1 MVDFGYNEE
10 VYTAIICN
18 YFQQMKTKKTSTI
31 TFRIDEKYEKGLRK
45 EAEEKRVS
53 LNTLANQIFGDHVEY
68 DQFMKKFGMVEMSKG
83 SFKDLLNSLDEKN
96 IISFAKSIG
105 STEPKDFILFK
116 WKKLTPES
124 VSEFIK
130 MYFEHCGYGMCDMQ
144 TDDSASE
151 VSIHHDFGKKG
162 SIFLKAFLEAIVQS
176 SLEKD
181 SDATITGNSVTLQF
195 SN

>member
-1 MVDFGYNEE
+1 
-10 VYTAIICN
+10 
-18 YFQQMKTKKTSTI
+18 
-31 TFRIDEKYEKGLRK
+31 
-45 EAEEKRVS
+45 
-53 LNTLANQIFGDHVEY
+53 
-68 DQFMKKFGMVEMSKG
+68 MSKG
-83 SFKDLLNSLDEKN
+83 SFKDLLNSLDKNN
-96 IISFAKSIG
+96 IINFAKSIG

-116 WKKLTPES
+116 WKKLTPDS

-144 TDDSASE
+144 INDSTSE

-176 SLEKD
+176 ALERD
-181 SDATITGNSVTLQF
+181 SDVTTTDNSVTLQF

>member
-1 MVDFGYNEE
+1 
-10 VYTAIICN
+10 
-18 YFQQMKTKKTSTI
+18 MKTKKTSTI

-45 EAEEKRVS
+45 EAEEKRIS

-83 SFKDLLNSLDEKN
+83 SFKDLLNSLDKNN
-96 IISFAKSIG
+96 IINFAKSIG

-116 WKKLTPES
+116 WKKLTPDS

-144 TDDSASE
+144 INDSTSE

-176 SLEKD
+176 ALERD
-181 SDATITGNSVTLQF
+181 SNVTTTDNSVTLQF

>member
-1 MVDFGYNEE
+1 
-10 VYTAIICN
+10 
-18 YFQQMKTKKTSTI
+18 MKTKKTSTI

-45 EAEEKRVS
+45 EAEEKRIS

-116 WKKLTPES
+116 WKKLTPDS
-124 VSEFIK
+124 ISEFIK

-176 SLEKD
+176 SLQRD
-181 SDATITGNSVTLQF
+181 SDVIITDNSVTLQF